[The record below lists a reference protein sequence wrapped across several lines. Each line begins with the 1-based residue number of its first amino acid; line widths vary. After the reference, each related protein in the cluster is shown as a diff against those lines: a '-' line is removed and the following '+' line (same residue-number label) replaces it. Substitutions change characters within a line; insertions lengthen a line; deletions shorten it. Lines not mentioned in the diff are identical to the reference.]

1 MSIDSLSALLREAQH
16 EVLRHHYVSALK
28 IIRDAK
34 IVDLHN
40 IYLSTLEQFV
50 AKLPPPSSQEFSEKR
65 TMENEQILSLLID
78 RSLHDKERRASKRS
92 DEFSDPD
99 EHTVMLEKIKNQY
112 FQRADECIEKK
123 EYGRALEEIQRV
135 YFFDPL
141 NFVAK
146 EYEQKIAQLAEL
158 NKK

>member
-1 MSIDSLSALLREAQH
+1 MSIDSLQIVLREVQN
-16 EVLRHHYVSALK
+16 EVILHQYASALK

-34 IVDLHN
+34 IIDLNN

-50 AKLPPPSSQEFSEKR
+50 AKLPLSSSKEFSEELAL
-65 TMENEQILSLLID
+65 ENEQIVSLLID
-78 RSLHDKERRASKRS
+78 RSLRDQERRTSKRS
-92 DEFSDPD
+92 ERFIAPD
-99 EHTVMLEKIKNQY
+99 ERTVLFEKIKNKY
-112 FQRADECIEKK
+112 FQHADEFIEKK
-123 EYGRALEEIQRV
+123 EYGRALEDIQRV

>member
-1 MSIDSLSALLREAQH
+1 MSIDPLPTYLREAQH
-16 EVLRHHYVSALK
+16 EVLRNQYVSALK

-34 IVDLHN
+34 IIDLHN

-50 AKLPPPSSQEFSEKR
+50 AKLPPPSSQDFSEEQRK
-65 TMENEQILSLLID
+65 ENELILSLLID
-78 RSLHDKERRASKRS
+78 RSLHDKERRTSRRS
-92 DEFSDPD
+92 DEYTVPD
-99 EHTVMLEKIKNQY
+99 DRTVMFEKIKNLY
-112 FQRADECIEKK
+112 FQRADEFIEKK
-123 EYGRALEEIQRV
+123 EFGRALEEIQRV

-141 NFVAK
+141 NYVAT

>member
-1 MSIDSLSALLREAQH
+1 MPIDSLPMLLREAQH
-16 EVLRHHYVSALK
+16 EVLRHQYASALK

-34 IVDLHN
+34 IIDLHN
-40 IYLSTLEQFV
+40 IYLAALEQFV
-50 AKLPPPSSQEFSEKR
+50 AKLPPPSSKEFSDQCA
-65 TMENEQILSLLID
+65 MENEHILSLLID
-78 RSLHDKERRASKRS
+78 RSLHDKERRTSKRA
-92 DEFSDPD
+92 DGFTAPD
-99 EHTVMLEKIKNQY
+99 ERTVMLEKVKNQY
-112 FQRADECIEKK
+112 FQRTDEFIEKK
-123 EYGRALEEIQRV
+123 EFGRALEEVQRV

>member
-1 MSIDSLSALLREAQH
+1 MSIDTLPTLLREAQH
-16 EVLRHHYVSALK
+16 EVLRHQYASALK

-34 IVDLHN
+34 IIDLHN

-50 AKLPPPSSQEFSEKR
+50 AKLPPPSSKEFSEER
-65 TMENEQILSLLID
+65 TMENEHILSLLID
-78 RSLHDKERRASKRS
+78 RSIHDIDRRTSKRS
-92 DEFSDPD
+92 DGFSIPD

-112 FQRADECIEKK
+112 FQRTDEFIEKK

-135 YFFDPL
+135 YFFDPM